1 MHKFHVEQ
9 FRSQSTLTGVAQAVV
24 DKIVRIHHDMYMS
37 GVGSENG
44 VSNSQGR
51 RDDITLLVRNFN
63 FPLPHALASPT
74 PVVRFNPNPTV
85 NTIPDWTSSQSEL
98 GKSSS
103 SMKIFVTHK
112 IRCVRI

>member
-1 MHKFHVEQ
+1 M
-9 FRSQSTLTGVAQAVV
+9 
-24 DKIVRIHHDMYMS
+24 RIHHDMYMS
-37 GVGSENG
+37 GVGNENG

-85 NTIPDWTSSQSEL
+85 NTIPEWTSSQSEA
-98 GKSSS
+98 GKYLKKLINNVYS
-103 SMKIFVTHK
+103 
-112 IRCVRI
+112 